1 MAKISKRS
9 ITLLGTTLLGITLLG
24 TGACGNTDRGGGGET
39 PPPSKCGSCAR
50 YETCT
55 SSGFCGISPNS
66 TWFFAVD
73 SATISSTKADGSA
86 WDAFGG
92 APDPFVQL
100 DGKRT
105 STQQD
110 TFTPV
115 FAEGTTYT
123 ATNLLTQGV
132 SVTVYD
138 EDVSANDAIGGPT
151 FVRPTEADLRL
162 GVLTVKNLGRAQ
174 SITFSL
180 TPQ

>member
-1 MAKISKRS
+1 MNTIGKF
-9 ITLLGTTLLGITLLG
+9 LTTMLLGITLLG
-24 TGACGNTDRGGGGET
+24 TSACGNTDRGGGGET
-39 PPPSKCGSCAR
+39 PPPVNKCGSCAR
-50 YETCT
+50 YETCMA
-55 SSGFCGISPNS
+55 SGLCGISPNS

-73 SATISSTKADGSA
+73 TATITSTKPDGSA

-105 STQQD
+105 TTQQD
-110 TFTPV
+110 TFTPT

-138 EDVSANDAIGGPT
+138 EDVSSNDLIGGPT

-162 GVLTVKNLGRAQ
+162 GVLTVKNLGEAQ
-174 SITFSL
+174 SITFTL